1 MKSIKSRLLSAALL
15 GLLLLLSTNLSAQT
29 KTLWVGESYT
39 CDVTSSM
46 MGLTS
51 DMSWSTSGGY
61 FSLSGT
67 GAYRRITVTQ
77 YFKGTASVTCTW
89 KYRLYSGD
97 QWRTQSITWR
107 FSCQDNPV
115 SIYPTQITLS
125 VGETTHINYNHRYT
139 NSYTSAANAYFT
151 NTNPSVATITDTGL
165 VKAVSPGTTYINVHS
180 KISANAPY
188 CLVTVVAATVKPE
201 VISLPSSKELKI
213 GESIA
218 LTPSLT
224 PSDAVTTYTWS
235 SDKKSVATVSSSGV
249 VTGISKGT
257 ATITV
262 STDNGLSAQCS
273 ITVNNEQ
280 ATPDASLIE
289 RAKANINS
297 LKNKSLN
304 YLNN

>member
-1 MKSIKSRLLSAALL
+1 MKYIKSRLFSAVFI
-15 GLLLLLSTNLSAQT
+15 GLFLLLSTNLSAQT
-29 KTLWVGESYT
+29 TTLWVGESYT

-77 YFKGTASVTCTW
+77 YFGGTSSVTCTW

-97 QWRTQSITWR
+97 QWRTQSRTWR

-125 VGETTHINYNHRYT
+125 VGETTHINYSHRYT

-201 VISLPSSKELKI
+201 AISLPSSKELKI

-218 LTPSLT
+218 LTPSLA

-280 ATPDASLIE
+280 AAPDASLIE

-297 LKNKSLN
+297 LKHKSLVF
-304 YLNN
+304 LNN

>member
-1 MKSIKSRLLSAALL
+1 MRSIKIQFVCTLIGTLLMCF
-15 GLLLLLSTNLSAQT
+15 STKLSAQT
-29 KTLWVGESYT
+29 QLWVGESYT

-67 GAYRRITVTQ
+67 GAYRKVTVTQ
-77 YFKGTASVTCTW
+77 YFGGTASVTCTW

-97 QWRTQSITWR
+97 QWRTQSKTWR

-125 VGETTHINYNHRYT
+125 VGETAHVNYSHKYT
-139 NSYTSAANAYFT
+139 NSYTSAANAYLT

-180 KISANAPY
+180 RISANAPY

-201 VISLPSSKELKI
+201 AISLPSSCELKI
-213 GESIA
+213 GESIT
-218 LTPSLT
+218 LSPSLT

-249 VTGISKGT
+249 VTGISEGT

-262 STDNGLSAQCS
+262 STENGLSAQCS
-273 ITVNNEQ
+273 ITVNDEQ
-280 ATPDASLIE
+280 ATSDTSLIE

-304 YLNN
+304 YLKN